1 MVKIPVMPFVLSD
14 CVCNLRITKMLI
26 EQDGPDWREKLP
38 EIPMVPLSAQQHRKD
53 EPSAEVLQARTARAE
68 QEMGELTRH
77 RHSTKTSRTRTQ
89 NRPFWTLI
97 SHLIL
102 EL

>member
-1 MVKIPVMPFVLSD
+1 
-14 CVCNLRITKMLI
+14 MLI

-68 QEMGELTRH
+68 QEKGELKQILH
-77 RHSTKTSRTRTQ
+77 QIVTQ
-89 NRPFWTLI
+89 EWEIVIVMLLFRKHN
-97 SHLIL
+97 
-102 EL
+102 